1 MCDKLEIKTDGLSAV
16 QCVEES
22 EMSTK
27 MVGTAL
33 VKAEPE
39 ELSKQL
45 GGTNMWLNKFKFLG
59 IIAIAV
65 FELHKKVL

>member
-1 MCDKLEIKTDGLSAV
+1 MCDKLEIMAEGLPAV

-22 EMSTK
+22 EMSSK
-27 MVGTAL
+27 MDGTAL

-45 GGTNMWLNKFKFLG
+45 GSTKKWLNRFKFLG
-59 IIAIAV
+59 KANT
-65 FELHKKVL
+65 FFCGCMKKSL

>member
-1 MCDKLEIKTDGLSAV
+1 MCDKLEIMAECLPAV

-22 EMSTK
+22 EMSSK
-27 MVGTAL
+27 MDGTAL

-39 ELSKQL
+39 ELTKQL

-59 IIAIAV
+59 NAIQSFAAA
-65 FELHKKVL
+65 